1 MRDPHAISDKGSFCR
16 ESTRGEL
23 AVDRQSVFADEV
35 DRHTDT
41 ELCIGHV
48 PVMSL
53 LPELLQHQR
62 GFAEL
67 EPAPA
72 KLALVDPLLRHL
84 EAESVDVKAPRRFDI
99 VDPEEGNGLQDI
111 GFGCGCCCHTPL
123 QDRRWPLRLRLPTG
137 GSS

>member
-1 MRDPHAISDKGSFCR
+1 MARLPSVREHRLLSDVGRTLEVELVAVRVDHLRDPHAISDKGSFCR

-84 EAESVDVKAPRRFDI
+84 EAESVDVEAPRRFDI
-99 VDPEEGNGLQDI
+99 VDPEEGN
-111 GFGCGCCCHTPL
+111 
-123 QDRRWPLRLRLPTG
+123 
-137 GSS
+137 